1 MTPKPATAPPSP
13 PPPTIH
19 VSERAFGPSE
29 AILFGYPF
37 TGQGDKRTEGAD
49 VTDGFLGGKGG
60 ITELIIA

>member
-1 MTPKPATAPPSP
+1 MTPKPVAA

-29 AILFGYPF
+29 AILFGSSF
-37 TGQGDKRTEGAD
+37 TGQGDKRIEEAD